1 LTCSCID
8 IPVCK
13 HICVQA
19 YRRIIL
25 CLYGVSDR
33 EGSVCAKI
41 VDGWDTIRNNLL
53 RSSLGELSKLRLGL
67 VG

>member
-1 LTCSCID
+1 M
-8 IPVCK
+8 
-13 HICVQA
+13 
-19 YRRIIL
+19 
-25 CLYGVSDR
+25 YGVSDR